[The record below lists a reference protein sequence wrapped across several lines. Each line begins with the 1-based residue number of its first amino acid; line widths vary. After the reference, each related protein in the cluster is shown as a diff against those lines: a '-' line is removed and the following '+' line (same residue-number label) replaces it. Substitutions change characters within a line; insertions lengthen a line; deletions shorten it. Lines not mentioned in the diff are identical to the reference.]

1 MMGYREAGEGAEG
14 TSRQGELGEDGMRN
28 SRWLSLRCLYTRG
41 SCMAVGHISVSRERG
56 APPKNQIECKNRI
69 NSSWRVESYV
79 GSVCVRSNSL
89 PPSLSLSLGATSSSW
104 DRPSSLSLSRT
115 RSFFPP
121 SSSLQS
127 GLHGR
132 ARMTPPRTERPI
144 TSHISSYSACLPRTR
159 VMRFAALMKDPLFI
173 DKQSHVR
180 PRSARCRVAGGRS
193 GAIHREI
200 ISLGIRIASRP
211 TRARVNARC

>member
-79 GSVCVRSNSL
+79 GSVCVRSNPL
-89 PPSLSLSLGATSSSW
+89 PPSLSLARRNLLLLGPAV
-104 DRPSSLSLSRT
+104 LSLSFAHAI
-115 RSFFPP
+115 FF
-121 SSSLQS
+121 SSVL
-127 GLHGR
+127 LFAVR
-132 ARMTPPRTERPI
+132 AT
-144 TSHISSYSACLPRTR
+144 
-159 VMRFAALMKDPLFI
+159 
-173 DKQSHVR
+173 R
-180 PRSARCRVAGGRS
+180 PRSHDSTSNRKADHLPYFLLFCLSAAHESYAVRRAYEGSALYRQAKPRSATFRPMSCSRGEEWGDPPRNNFARDTNC
-193 GAIHREI
+193 
-200 ISLGIRIASRP
+200 LP
-211 TRARVNARC
+211 TDPCTC

>member
-79 GSVCVRSNSL
+79 GSVCVRSNPL
-89 PPSLSLSLGATSSSW
+89 PPSLSLARRNLLLGPAV
-104 DRPSSLSLSRT
+104 LSLSFAHAI
-115 RSFFPP
+115 FFSP